1 MKKLNERLIVALDSK
16 EIIQSKNLISSLEN
30 KVSFFKIGLRTFV
43 SNGFNLVDEIKQ
55 KGKKVFLDLKLYD
68 IKSTIQETVV
78 RISEHKI
85 DFLTV
90 NGDPSIVEAALNGR
104 KDEKMKILAV
114 TFLTNQN
121 RNDLDLSLIKDGHL
135 DELVAERATNA
146 FMAGADGI
154 ICSPLEA
161 NLIRSKNQFSNKII
175 VTPGIR
181 LNYSG
186 NEDQKRVSTPSK
198 ALKAG
203 ADYIVVGRPI
213 WNAKDPILAVNDIF
227 NEMRNYIK

>member
-68 IKSTIQETVV
+68 IKSTIQETVA

>member
-1 MKKLNERLIVALDSK
+1 MKNLRDKLIVALDNK
-16 EIIQSKNLISSLEN
+16 EISHSRTLVSALET

-43 SNGFNLVDEIKQ
+43 VNGFNLVDEIKK
-55 KGKKVFLDLKLYD
+55 KGKRVFLDLKLYD
-68 IKSTIQETVV
+68 IKSTIQETVA

-90 NGDPSIVEAALNGR
+90 NGDPSVVEAALNGR

-121 RNDLDLSLIKDGHL
+121 RNDLNLSLIKEGNL
-135 DELVAERATNA
+135 NELVAERAINA
-146 FMAGADGI
+146 FRVGADGI

-161 NLIRSKNQFSNKII
+161 NLIRTKNQFSNKII

-181 LNYSG
+181 LNCFET
-186 NEDQKRVSTPSK
+186 EDQKRVSTPSE
-198 ALKAG
+198 ALRAG
-203 ADYIVVGRPI
+203 ADYIVVGRPV
-213 WNAKDPILAVNDIF
+213 WNAKDPILAVNKIF
-227 NEMRNYIK
+227 NNMSS

>member
-1 MKKLNERLIVALDSK
+1 MNVFNEKLIVALDSK
-16 EIIQSKNLISSLEN
+16 KIDQSKKLVSLLEN

-43 SNGFNLVDEIKQ
+43 INGFNLVDEIKQ

-68 IKSTIQETVV
+68 IKSTIQETVA

-90 NGDPSIVEAALNGR
+90 NGDPSVVEAAMIGK

-121 RNDLDLSLIKDGHL
+121 RNDLDLSLIKDGNL
-135 DELVAERATNA
+135 NELVAERASNA
-146 FMAGADGI
+146 FKAGADGI

-161 NLIRSKNQFSNKII
+161 NLIRSKDQFSNKII

-181 LNYSG
+181 LNYSA
-186 NEDQKRVSTPSK
+186 NEDQKRVSTPSE

-213 WNAKDPILAVNDIF
+213 WSAKDPILVVNDIF
-227 NEMRNYIK
+227 KDMIN

>member
-1 MKKLNERLIVALDSK
+1 M
-16 EIIQSKNLISSLEN
+16 
-30 KVSFFKIGLRTFV
+30 
-43 SNGFNLVDEIKQ
+43 
-55 KGKKVFLDLKLYD
+55 YD
-68 IKSTIQETVV
+68 IKSTIKETVA
-78 RISEHKI
+78 RISEHNI

-90 NGDPSIVEAALNGR
+90 NGDPSVVEAALIGR

-121 RNDLDLSLIKDGHL
+121 RNDLDLSLIKDGNL
-135 DELVAERATNA
+135 NELVAERASNA
-146 FMAGADGI
+146 FKAGADGI

-161 NLIRSKNQFSNKII
+161 NLIRSKDYFSNKII

-181 LNYSG
+181 LSYSA
-186 NEDQKRVSTPSK
+186 NEDQKRVSTPSE

-213 WNAKDPILAVNDIF
+213 WDAKDPILAVNDIF
-227 NEMRNYIK
+227 NNMIN

>member
-1 MKKLNERLIVALDSK
+1 MNKFNEKLIVALDSK
-16 EIIQSKNLISSLEN
+16 EINQSKILVSSIEN

-43 SNGFNLVDEIKQ
+43 INGFNLVDEIKQ

-68 IKSTIQETVV
+68 IKSTIQETVA

-90 NGDPSIVEAALNGR
+90 NGDPSVVEAAMIGR

-121 RNDLDLSLIKDGHL
+121 RNDLDLSLIKDGNL
-135 DELVAERATNA
+135 NELVAERASNA
-146 FMAGADGI
+146 FIAGADGI

-161 NLIRSKNQFSNKII
+161 NLIRSLDQFSNKII

-181 LNYSG
+181 LNYSA
-186 NEDQKRVSTPSK
+186 NEDQKRVSTPSE

-213 WNAKDPILAVNDIF
+213 WDAKDPILAVNEIF
-227 NEMRNYIK
+227 NDMIN

>member
-1 MKKLNERLIVALDSK
+1 MNNLQEKLIVALDSK
-16 EIIQSKNLISSLEN
+16 ETFQSKILVSSLEN

-43 SNGFNLVDEIKQ
+43 INGFNLVEEIKQ

-68 IKSTIQETVV
+68 IKSTIEETVA

-121 RNDLDLSLIKDGHL
+121 RNDLDLSLIKDGNL
-135 DELVAERATNA
+135 SELVAERANNA

-161 NLIRSKNQFSNKII
+161 NLIRSNKQFSDKII
-175 VTPGIR
+175 VTPGVR
-181 LNYSG
+181 LNYSI
-186 NEDQKRVSTPSK
+186 NEDQKRVSTPSE

-213 WNAKDPILAVNDIF
+213 WNAKNPILAVNEIF
-227 NEMRNYIK
+227 NDMCSYV

>member
-68 IKSTIQETVV
+68 IKSTIQETVA

-135 DELVAERATNA
+135 NELVAERATNA

>member
-1 MKKLNERLIVALDSK
+1 MKNLEEKLIVALDNK
-16 EIIQSKNLISSLEN
+16 EILQNKTLVSSLEN

-43 SNGFNLVDEIKQ
+43 INGFDLVDEIKK
-55 KGKKVFLDLKLYD
+55 KGKRVFLDLKLYD
-68 IKSTIQETVV
+68 IKSTIQETVA
-78 RISEHKI
+78 RISEHRI

-90 NGDPSIVEAALNGR
+90 NGDPSVVEAAFNGR

-121 RNDLDLSLIKDGHL
+121 RNDLDLSLIKDGNL
-135 DELVAERATNA
+135 NELVAERASNA
-146 FMAGADGI
+146 FIAGADGI

-161 NLIRSKNQFSNKII
+161 NLIRSIDHFSNKII

-186 NEDQKRVSTPSK
+186 NEDQKRVSTPSE
-198 ALKAG
+198 ALRAG

-213 WNAKDPILAVNDIF
+213 WDANDPVLAVNEIF
-227 NEMRNYIK
+227 NNMYN

>member
-1 MKKLNERLIVALDSK
+1 MNVFNEKLIVALDSK
-16 EIIQSKNLISSLEN
+16 EIIQSKNLVSSLEN

-43 SNGFNLVDEIKQ
+43 INGFNLVDEIKQ

-68 IKSTIQETVV
+68 IKSTIQETVA

-90 NGDPSIVEAALNGR
+90 NGDPSVVEAAVIGR

-121 RNDLDLSLIKDGHL
+121 RNDLDLSLIKDGNL
-135 DELVAERATNA
+135 NELVAERASNA
-146 FMAGADGI
+146 FIAGADGI

-161 NLIRSKNQFSNKII
+161 NLNRSKDHFSNKII

-181 LNYSG
+181 LNYSA
-186 NEDQKRVSTPSK
+186 NEDQKRVSTPSE

-227 NEMRNYIK
+227 NDMIN

>member
-1 MKKLNERLIVALDSK
+1 MNKINEKLIVALDSK
-16 EIIQSKNLISSLEN
+16 EIIQSKNLVSSLEN

-43 SNGFNLVDEIKQ
+43 INGFNLVDEIKQ

-68 IKSTIQETVV
+68 IKSTIQETVA

-90 NGDPSIVEAALNGR
+90 NGDPSVVEAAVIGR

-121 RNDLDLSLIKDGHL
+121 RNDLDLSLIKDGNL
-135 DELVAERATNA
+135 NELVAERASNA
-146 FMAGADGI
+146 FKAGADGI

-161 NLIRSKNQFSNKII
+161 NLIRSKDQFSNKII

-181 LNYSG
+181 LNYSA
-186 NEDQKRVSTPSK
+186 NEDQKRVSTPSE

-213 WNAKDPILAVNDIF
+213 WSAKDPILVVNDIF
-227 NEMRNYIK
+227 KDMIN

>member
-30 KVSFFKIGLRTFV
+30 KISFFKIGLRTFV

-55 KGKKVFLDLKLYD
+55 EGKKVFLDLKLYD
-68 IKSTIQETVV
+68 IKSTIQETVA

>member
-1 MKKLNERLIVALDSK
+1 MNNLHEKLIVALDSK
-16 EIIQSKNLISSLEN
+16 EIFQSKILVSSLEN

-43 SNGFNLVDEIKQ
+43 INGFNLVEEIKQ

-68 IKSTIQETVV
+68 IKSTIQETVA

-90 NGDPSIVEAALNGR
+90 NGDPSIVEAALKGR
-104 KDEKMKILAV
+104 KDKKMKILAV

-135 DELVAERATNA
+135 NELVAERATNA

-213 WNAKDPILAVNDIF
+213 WNAKDPILAVDDIL
-227 NEMRNYIK
+227 NNMCNNV

>member
-1 MKKLNERLIVALDSK
+1 MCMNKFNEKLIVALDSK
-16 EIIQSKNLISSLEN
+16 EIKQNKKLFSLLEN

-43 SNGFNLVDEIKQ
+43 INGFNLVDEIKQ

-68 IKSTIQETVV
+68 IKSTIQETVA

-90 NGDPSIVEAALNGR
+90 NGDPSVVEAAMIGR

-114 TFLTNQN
+114 TFLTNQD
-121 RNDLDLSLIKDGHL
+121 RNDLDLSLIKDGNL
-135 DELVAERATNA
+135 NELVTERASNA
-146 FMAGADGI
+146 FTAGADGI

-161 NLIRSKNQFSNKII
+161 NLIRCKDQFSNKII

-181 LNYSG
+181 LNYSA
-186 NEDQKRVSTPSK
+186 NEDQKRVSTPSE

-213 WNAKDPILAVNDIF
+213 WSAKDPILVVNDIF
-227 NEMRNYIK
+227 KDMIN

>member
-1 MKKLNERLIVALDSK
+1 MNKINEKLIVALDSK
-16 EIIQSKNLISSLEN
+16 EIIQSKNLVSSLEN

-43 SNGFNLVDEIKQ
+43 INGFNLVDEIKQ

-68 IKSTIQETVV
+68 IKSTIQETVA

-90 NGDPSIVEAALNGR
+90 NGDPSVVEAAMIGR

-121 RNDLDLSLIKDGHL
+121 RNDLDLSLIKDGNL
-135 DELVAERATNA
+135 NELVAERASNA
-146 FMAGADGI
+146 FIAGADGI

-161 NLIRSKNQFSNKII
+161 KLIRSKDQFSDKII

-181 LNYSG
+181 LNYSA
-186 NEDQKRVSTPSK
+186 NDDQKRVSTPSE

-213 WNAKDPILAVNDIF
+213 WNAKDPILAVNNIF
-227 NEMRNYIK
+227 KDMNN

>member
-1 MKKLNERLIVALDSK
+1 MNKLNEKLIVALDSK

-43 SNGFNLVDEIKQ
+43 INGFNLVDEIKQ

-68 IKSTIQETVV
+68 IKSTIQETVA

-90 NGDPSIVEAALNGR
+90 NGDPSVVEAAMIGR

-121 RNDLDLSLIKDGHL
+121 RNDLDLSLIKDGNL
-135 DELVAERATNA
+135 NELVAERASNA
-146 FMAGADGI
+146 FIAGADGI

-161 NLIRSKNQFSNKII
+161 NLIRSKYHFSNKII

-181 LNYSG
+181 LNYSV
-186 NEDQKRVSTPSK
+186 NEDQKRVSTPSE

-213 WNAKDPILAVNDIF
+213 WNAKDPILVVNDIF
-227 NEMRNYIK
+227 KDMIN

>member
-1 MKKLNERLIVALDSK
+1 MNEFNEKLIVALDSK
-16 EIIQSKNLISSLEN
+16 EINQSKKLVSLLEN

-43 SNGFNLVDEIKQ
+43 INGFNLVDEIKQ

-68 IKSTIQETVV
+68 IKSTIQETVA

-90 NGDPSIVEAALNGR
+90 NGDPSVVEAAVIGR

-121 RNDLDLSLIKDGHL
+121 RNDLDLSLIKDGNL
-135 DELVAERATNA
+135 NELVAERASNA
-146 FMAGADGI
+146 FIAGADGI

-161 NLIRSKNQFSNKII
+161 NLIRSKDHFSNKII

-181 LNYSG
+181 LNYSA
-186 NEDQKRVSTPSK
+186 NEDQKRVSTPSE

-227 NEMRNYIK
+227 KDMIN

>member
-1 MKKLNERLIVALDSK
+1 MNKFNEKLIVALDSK
-16 EIIQSKNLISSLEN
+16 EINQSKMLVSLLDN

-43 SNGFNLVDEIKQ
+43 IDGFNLVDEIKQ

-68 IKSTIQETVV
+68 IKSTIQETVA
-78 RISEHKI
+78 RISEHNI

-90 NGDPSIVEAALNGR
+90 NGDPSVVEAAMNGR

-121 RNDLDLSLIKDGHL
+121 RNDLDLSLIKDGNL
-135 DELVAERATNA
+135 NELVAERASNA
-146 FMAGADGI
+146 FIAGADGI

-161 NLIRSKNQFSNKII
+161 NLIRSIDHFSNKII

-181 LNYSG
+181 LNYSA
-186 NEDQKRVSTPSK
+186 NEDQKRVATPSE

-213 WNAKDPILAVNDIF
+213 WKAKDPILAVNDIF
-227 NEMRNYIK
+227 NDMIN

>member
-1 MKKLNERLIVALDSK
+1 MKNLRDKLIVALDNK
-16 EIIQSKNLISSLEN
+16 EISHSRTLVSALET

-43 SNGFNLVDEIKQ
+43 INGFDLVDEIKK
-55 KGKKVFLDLKLYD
+55 KGKRVFLDLKLYD
-68 IKSTIQETVV
+68 IKSTIQETVA
-78 RISEHKI
+78 RISEHRI

-90 NGDPSIVEAALNGR
+90 NGDPSVVEAAFNGR

-121 RNDLDLSLIKDGHL
+121 RNDLDLSLIKDGNIN
-135 DELVAERATNA
+135 ELVAERANNA

-161 NLIRSKNQFSNKII
+161 NLIRSKNHFSNKII

-186 NEDQKRVSTPSK
+186 NEDQKRVSTPSE
-198 ALKAG
+198 ALRAG

-213 WNAKDPILAVNDIF
+213 WDANDPVLAVNEIF
-227 NEMRNYIK
+227 NNMYN

>member
-1 MKKLNERLIVALDSK
+1 MKNLEEKLIVALDNK
-16 EIIQSKNLISSLEN
+16 EILQNKTLVSSLEK

-43 SNGFNLVDEIKQ
+43 INGFDLVDEIKK
-55 KGKKVFLDLKLYD
+55 KGKRVFLDLKLYD
-68 IKSTIQETVV
+68 IKSTIQETVA
-78 RISEHKI
+78 RISEHRI

-90 NGDPSIVEAALNGR
+90 NGDPSVVEAAFNGR

-121 RNDLDLSLIKDGHL
+121 RNDLDLSLIKDGNIN
-135 DELVAERATNA
+135 ELVAERANNA

-161 NLIRSKNQFSNKII
+161 NLIRSKNHFSNKII

-186 NEDQKRVSTPSK
+186 NEDQKRVSTPSE
-198 ALKAG
+198 ALRAG

-213 WNAKDPILAVNDIF
+213 WDANDPVLAVNEIF
-227 NEMRNYIK
+227 NNMYN

>member
-1 MKKLNERLIVALDSK
+1 MNNLNEKLIVALDSK

-68 IKSTIQETVV
+68 IKSTIQETVA

-90 NGDPSIVEAALNGR
+90 NGDPSIVEAALSGR

>member
-1 MKKLNERLIVALDSK
+1 MNEFNEKLIVALDSK
-16 EIIQSKNLISSLEN
+16 EINQSKKLVSLLEN

-43 SNGFNLVDEIKQ
+43 INGFNLVDEIKQ

-68 IKSTIQETVV
+68 IKSTIQETVA

-90 NGDPSIVEAALNGR
+90 NGDPSVVEAAVIGR

-121 RNDLDLSLIKDGHL
+121 RNDLDLSLIKDGNL
-135 DELVAERATNA
+135 NELVAESARNA
-146 FMAGADGI
+146 FIAGADGI

-161 NLIRSKNQFSNKII
+161 NLIRSKDQFSNKII

-181 LNYSG
+181 LNYSA
-186 NEDQKRVSTPSK
+186 NEDQKRVSTPSE
-198 ALKAG
+198 ALNAG

-227 NEMRNYIK
+227 NDMNN

>member
-68 IKSTIQETVV
+68 IKSTIQETVAK
-78 RISEHKI
+78 ISEHKI